1 MRSDL
6 PLTTRP
12 PEHHPFFNTINTQ
25 THRYHDGLSG
35 ERNKNKNVGFLSFSS
50 SVSLLFFF
58 FFSFFFLSS
67 LFLPCLF
74 ERSTSPGVFLYLG
87 TLSGPS
93 NKQFLVHP
101 FQTNPETTRIPYIT
115 KASSSTNS
123 LAFGAFFFI
132 LFFFSCEQKPYTI
145 SCCLQGNGPSRHL
158 SMLRL

>member
-58 FFSFFFLSS
+58 FLFS
-67 LFLPCLF
+67 LFPLLA
-74 ERSTSPGVFLYLG
+74 
-87 TLSGPS
+87 LS
-93 NKQFLVHP
+93 FWT
-101 FQTNPETTRIPYIT
+101 F
-115 KASSSTNS
+115 
-123 LAFGAFFFI
+123 
-132 LFFFSCEQKPYTI
+132 
-145 SCCLQGNGPSRHL
+145 HL
-158 SMLRL
+158 SRCILISRYSQWPLQ